1 MSRSTYSEN
10 EIEKFLREVLKSEL
24 AFNVYKQL
32 VEDGGNTALGIS
44 ENLKTKG
51 KKASKTRVYEEI
63 SSLQKLGL
71 IKRVSNRPPI
81 YTTIPSQ
88 ENFERIARLFFMDT
102 REELMR
108 RWAATYPFL
117 PEEMRLSTESKTLKL
132 ATGPMVNFSP
142 YPVVD
147 VFNLANIEDLRRYML
162 RVFESNLICVSQ
174 AIVETSFGSDQFIY
188 AFQELNFEPLIKQV
202 KENFERF
209 GRISSRTLSS
219 YYTDEIKEILK
230 TGKLSKLQSQFFGFL
245 DYEIREPKE
254 KLSSFILGKNNLLY
268 PIGIGGVNSK
278 TFVIIEIRDP
288 TIIEIA
294 QDAFESTWESAKIIL
309 EVKDGKII

>member
-1 MSRSTYSEN
+1 MSRSIYSEI

-44 ENLKTKG
+44 ENLRTKG

-63 SSLQKLGL
+63 STLLKHGL

-132 ATGPMVNFSP
+132 QTGPIVSFSP

-147 VFNLANIEDLRRYML
+147 VFQVDNIEDLRKYIL
-162 RVFESNLICVSQ
+162 RVFESPVIYISQ
-174 AIVETSFGSDQFIY
+174 GSVDTCFRIDQFRK
-188 AFQELNFEPLIKQV
+188 AFAELKFEPLIKQM
-202 KENFERF
+202 KENYERS
-209 GRISSRTLSS
+209 GEISFRSLSS
-219 YYTDEIKEILK
+219 YNIDDLKETIK
-230 TGKLSKLQSQFFGFL
+230 TSSSNKLQQQFFRYM
-245 DYEIREPKE
+245 DYEVREPKE
-254 KLSSFILGKNNLLY
+254 RISSFILGKNYLLY
-268 PIGIGGVNSK
+268 PIGIGGANSK

-288 TIIEIA
+288 SIIKIA
-294 QDAFESTWESAKIIL
+294 QESFETSWQSAKVIL
-309 EVKDGKII
+309 AVKKGKVI

>member
-24 AFNVYKQL
+24 ALNVYMQL

-44 ENLKTKG
+44 KNLKTKG

-81 YTTIPSQ
+81 YTTVPSQ

-117 PEEMRLSTESKTLKL
+117 PEKLRLSPEPKTLKL
-132 ATGPMVNFSP
+132 ATGPIVNFSP

-162 RVFESNLICVSQ
+162 RVFESSSFCVSQ
-174 AIVETSFGSDQFIY
+174 AIVDTSFGSDQFIY
-188 AFQELNFEPLIKQV
+188 AFQELNFVPLIKQV
-202 KENFERF
+202 KENYERF
-209 GRISSRTLSS
+209 GHNTYRTLTS
-219 YYTDEIKEILK
+219 YYTDEIKDILK
-230 TGKLSKLQSQFFGFL
+230 TGKLSKLQKQFFSLL
-245 DYEIREPKE
+245 DFEIREPKE

-288 TIIEIA
+288 NIIEIA
-294 QDAFESTWESAKIIL
+294 QDAFESAWESAKIIL
-309 EVKDGKII
+309 EVKDGKIV

>member
-1 MSRSTYSEN
+1 MSRSSYSED

-32 VEDGGNTALGIS
+32 VEDGGNTVKGIS
-44 ENLKTKG
+44 ENLRTKG

-63 SSLQKLGL
+63 SVLQKLGL

-81 YTTIPSQ
+81 YTTIPNL

-102 REELMR
+102 REELLR

-117 PEEMRLSTESKTLKL
+117 PEEMKSSTEPKTLKL
-132 ATGPMVNFSP
+132 PTGPIVNFNP

-147 VFNLANIEDLRRYML
+147 VFNVDNIEDLRRYML
-162 RVFESNLICVSQ
+162 RVFESSTIKFSQ
-174 AIVETSFGSDQFIY
+174 ALVDVFITTDQFRY
-188 AFQELNFEPLIKQV
+188 AFQELNFEPLFKQM
-202 KENFERF
+202 KENYERF
-209 GRISSRTLSS
+209 GRISARTLTS
-219 YYTDEIKEILK
+219 YISDEFKEIIK
-230 TGKLSKLQSQFFGFL
+230 TRKLNKLQKQFFNII
-245 DYEIREPKE
+245 DYEMREPKS
-254 KLSSFILGKNNLLY
+254 KLSSFVIGKSNLLY
-268 PIGIGGVNSK
+268 PIGIGGANSK

-294 QDAFESTWESAKIIL
+294 QDAFESAWESANIIL

>member
-102 REELMR
+102 R
-108 RWAATYPFL
+108 
-117 PEEMRLSTESKTLKL
+117 
-132 ATGPMVNFSP
+132 
-142 YPVVD
+142 
-147 VFNLANIEDLRRYML
+147 
-162 RVFESNLICVSQ
+162 
-174 AIVETSFGSDQFIY
+174 
-188 AFQELNFEPLIKQV
+188 
-202 KENFERF
+202 
-209 GRISSRTLSS
+209 
-219 YYTDEIKEILK
+219 
-230 TGKLSKLQSQFFGFL
+230 
-245 DYEIREPKE
+245 
-254 KLSSFILGKNNLLY
+254 
-268 PIGIGGVNSK
+268 
-278 TFVIIEIRDP
+278 
-288 TIIEIA
+288 
-294 QDAFESTWESAKIIL
+294 
-309 EVKDGKII
+309 

>member
-10 EIEKFLREVLKSEL
+10 EIEKFLHEVLKSEL
-24 AFNVYKQL
+24 ALNVYKQL

-63 SSLQKLGL
+63 SSLQRLGL

-81 YTTIPSQ
+81 YTTVPSQ

-117 PEEMRLSTESKTLKL
+117 PEKLRLSPESKTLKL
-132 ATGPMVNFSP
+132 ATGPIVNFSP

-162 RVFESNLICVSQ
+162 RVFESSSFCVSQ
-174 AIVETSFGSDQFIY
+174 AIVDINFSTEQLIY
-188 AFQELNFEPLIKQV
+188 AFQELNFVPLFKQV
-202 KENFERF
+202 KENYERF
-209 GRISSRTLSS
+209 GGNTSRILTS
-219 YYTDEIKEILK
+219 YSTDEIEDILK
-230 TGKLSKLQSQFFGFL
+230 TGKLGKLQKQFFSLL
-245 DYEIREPKE
+245 DFEIREPRE

-288 TIIEIA
+288 NIIEKA
-294 QDAFESTWESAKIIL
+294 QDAFESAWESAKIIL
-309 EVKDGKII
+309 EVKDGKIV

>member
-1 MSRSTYSEN
+1 MSRSTYSES
-10 EIEKFLREVLKSEL
+10 EIEKFLREVLRSEL
-24 AFNVYKQL
+24 AINVYKQL
-32 VEDGGNTALGIS
+32 AEDGGNTALGIS

-81 YTTIPSQ
+81 YTTVPSH
-88 ENFERIARLFFMDT
+88 ENFERLARLFFMDT

-108 RWAATYPFL
+108 RWAVTYPFL
-117 PEEMRLSTESKTLKL
+117 SEEMRLSPATKNMKL
-132 ATGPMVNFSP
+132 TTGPLVNFSP

-147 VFNLANIEDLRRYML
+147 VFNLTNIEDLRRYML
-162 RVFESNLICVSQ
+162 RVFESSTTCVSQ
-174 AIVETSFGSDQFIY
+174 AIVDTSFGSDQFIY
-188 AFQELNFEPLIKQV
+188 AFEELNFVPLIKQM
-202 KENFERF
+202 KENYERF
-209 GRISSRTLSS
+209 GRNTTRTLTS
-219 YYTDEIKEILK
+219 YYTDEIKDILK
-230 TGKLSKLQSQFFGFL
+230 TGKLSKLQNQFFSIM

-288 TIIEIA
+288 NIIEIA
-294 QDAFESTWESAKIIL
+294 QDAFESAWGSAKIIL
-309 EVKDGKII
+309 EIKDGKIL

>member
-81 YTTIPSQ
+81 YTTVPSQ

-132 ATGPMVNFSP
+132 ATGPIVNFSP

-268 PIGIGGVNSK
+268 PIGIGVVNSK

-294 QDAFESTWESAKIIL
+294 QDAFESAWESAKIIL

>member
-10 EIEKFLREVLKSEL
+10 EVEKFLREVLKSEL

-32 VEDGGNTALGIS
+32 VEDGGNTVLGIS
-44 ENLKTKG
+44 ENLKIKG

-81 YTTIPSQ
+81 YTTVPSQ

-117 PEEMRLSTESKTLKL
+117 PEDMKYSSGQRTMKL
-132 ATGPMVNFSP
+132 QTGPIVNFNP

-147 VFNLANIEDLRRYML
+147 VFDLDNNEDLRKYML
-162 RVFESNLICVSQ
+162 RVFESNLTRVSQ
-174 AIVETSFGSDQFIY
+174 AIVDTSFGTDDFRK
-188 AFQELNFEPLIKQV
+188 AFNEIKFEPLLKQM
-202 KENFERF
+202 KEIYERH
-209 GRISSRTLSS
+209 GRITSKTLITHF
-219 YYTDEIKEILK
+219 TDEISKLISD
-230 TGKLSKLQSQFFGFL
+230 GKLSSLQQKFFQL
-245 DYEIREPKE
+245 MDYEIRVPKE
-254 KLSSFILGKNNLLY
+254 KLSSFVLGNNNLLY
-268 PIGIGGVNSK
+268 PIGIGGINTKIFAV
-278 TFVIIEIRDP
+278 IEIRDP
-288 TIIEIA
+288 GIVRVA
-294 QDAFESTWESAKIIL
+294 HDAFESAWKSAKTVL
-309 EVKDGKII
+309 EIKDGKIL

>member
-1 MSRSTYSEN
+1 MSSGTYSEN

-24 AFNVYKQL
+24 AFNVYMQL

-81 YTTIPSQ
+81 YTTVPSQ
-88 ENFERIARLFFMDT
+88 ENFERIARMFFMDT

-117 PEEMRLSTESKTLKL
+117 PEEMRLSTDTKTMKL
-132 ATGPMVNFSP
+132 TTGPIVNFSP

-147 VFNLANIEDLRRYML
+147 VFNLSNIEDLRRYML
-162 RVFESNLICVSQ
+162 RVFESSSICVSQ
-174 AIVETSFGSDQFIY
+174 AIVETNFGSDQFFY
-188 AFQELNFEPLIKQV
+188 AFEELNFVPLIKQV
-202 KENFERF
+202 KENYERF
-209 GRISSRTLSS
+209 GRITSRTLTS
-219 YYTDEIKEILK
+219 YYTDEVKNMLK
-230 TGKLSKLQSQFFGFL
+230 TGKLSQLQNQFFKMM

-254 KLSSFILGKNNLLY
+254 KLSSYILGKNNLLY

-288 TIIEIA
+288 NIIEIA
-294 QDAFESTWESAKIIL
+294 QEAFESAWDSAKIIL
-309 EVKDGKII
+309 EVKDGKIV